1 MLFRSQFWLMQDAQE
16 FRLAAQN
23 DLEKL
28 LLVGIR
34 ITQQANLFQKFGS
47 QEMSFVHEE
56 ERCAALS
63 LSFQKHPLECR
74 ETRWLARRRAGN
86 FKFREDHLQEFF
98 AAESWIENECRRNW
112 MPGRSSF
119 REDLQGRVNNRRLS
133 SSNRTRHQEE
143 SLTERAA
150 DRKSTRLNS
159 SHQIISYAVF
169 CLKKKTDKATNI

>member
-1 MLFRSQFWLMQDAQE
+1 MQPFGNVGANFRKAEWPERASAGHSLPERAQFWLMQDAQE

-63 LSFQKHPLECR
+63 LGFQKHALECR
-74 ETRWLARRRAGN
+74 KTRWLARRCAGKGRHIAPARGRKIGRA
-86 FKFREDHLQEFF
+86 H
-98 AAESWIENECRRNW
+98 
-112 MPGRSSF
+112 
-119 REDLQGRVNNRRLS
+119 V
-133 SSNRTRHQEE
+133 
-143 SLTERAA
+143 
-150 DRKSTRLNS
+150 
-159 SHQIISYAVF
+159 
-169 CLKKKTDKATNI
+169 